1 MRLKTLALAFAAA
14 LLSTSAMVAPAQ
26 AQIEVDVNRG
36 DVKPLP
42 IAIPVFGGAQ
52 GAEIAQVIAGDLE
65 EAGGLRRC
73 EPDELGDAIRSLL
86 ADPEAAAG
94 MATAGRRLIR
104 ARQGATAALG
114 DLLRSLAARADATT
128 AAGTSA

>member
-65 EAGGLRRC
+65 RSGLFAPINQAAYI
-73 EPDELGDAIRSLL
+73 EKNPDVNVQPRF
-86 ADPEAAAG
+86 ADWK
-94 MATAGRRLIR
+94 T
-104 ARQGATAALG
+104 
-114 DLLRSLAARADATT
+114 
-128 AAGTSA
+128 